1 MILDGIFGNKTA
13 SRVLLHLFHYNEIHA
28 AAIAKDYGVAS
39 TPIRMQLERFEKTG
53 IIVAKNVG
61 RTRVFSFNQK
71 SPFVK
76 PMKAILEIFYHSLT
90 IEEKEKVFSTRR
102 RPREK
107 GKPVYGRT

>member
-53 IIVAKNVG
+53 IIVTKNVG
-61 RTRVFSFNQK
+61 RTRVFFFNQK

-90 IEEKEKVFSTRR
+90 IEEKEKVFFTRR

>member
-13 SRVLLHLFHYNEIHA
+13 SRVLLHLFHYNEIHS
-28 AAIAKDYGVAS
+28 AAIANDYQLAP
-39 TPIRMQLERFEKTG
+39 TPIRLQLERFEKAG
-53 IIVAKNVG
+53 ILVAKNVG

-76 PMKAILEIFYHSLT
+76 PIKVILEIFYNSLT
-90 IEEKEKVFSTRR
+90 IEEKERIFSERR
-102 RPREK
+102 RPRQK